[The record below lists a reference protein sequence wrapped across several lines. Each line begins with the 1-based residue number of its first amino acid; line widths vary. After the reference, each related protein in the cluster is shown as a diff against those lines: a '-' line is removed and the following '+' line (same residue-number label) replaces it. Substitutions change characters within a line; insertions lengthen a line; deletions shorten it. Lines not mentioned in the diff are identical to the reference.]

1 MCVVLFADDYRLD
14 EVLSDFLKQ
23 WWDKVHLNAELWSKI
38 LGLGSIY
45 LKAIVIDDMCGDP
58 ILDLLF
64 LAVPGALLGV
74 GAFFMM
80 GKDKR
85 KKIEEI
91 FR

>member
-1 MCVVLFADDYRLD
+1 MLIF
-14 EVLSDFLKQ
+14 
-23 WWDKVHLNAELWSKI
+23 H
-38 LGLGSIY
+38 
-45 LKAIVIDDMCGDP
+45 AIVGDLVGDP
-58 ILDLLF
+58 VLDLLF
-64 LAVPGALLGV
+64 LAIPGALLGV

>member
-1 MCVVLFADDYRLD
+1 M
-14 EVLSDFLKQ
+14 
-23 WWDKVHLNAELWSKI
+23 
-38 LGLGSIY
+38 
-45 LKAIVIDDMCGDP
+45 
-58 ILDLLF
+58 
-64 LAVPGALLGV
+64 AVPGALLGI